1 MSTVGTKRSAPSHPV
16 EKTAFGR
23 MPAGKEPT
31 AVVYDRSSVVTEHKF
46 AVAKNKGIWASMMA
60 QRDAGYYVLY
70 DMQPVD
76 RADLVKGGVPSRFVG
91 SISTDMGVTKDRFV
105 KITGLSKATIN
116 RKIANKTDL
125 SADESERLVG
135 LGKLIGQVESIV
147 KESGSPEGFKAATG
161 LRRTKITRAKDGV
174 LLAEVFTEWVW
185 LKMPVTR
192 TCAAG
197 IRYMPASEPRLAK
210 PGSRLRSVET

>member
-1 MSTVGTKRSAPSHPV
+1 MSTVGTKRSAPSRPV

-31 AVVYDRSSVVTEHKF
+31 AVVYDRSGVVTEHKF
-46 AVAKNKGIWASMMA
+46 ALAKYKGIWASMMA
-60 QRDAGYYVLY
+60 QRNAGYYVLY

-76 RADLVKGGVPSRFVG
+76 RAGLVKGGVPSRFVG

-116 RKIANKTDL
+116 RKIANKTNL
-125 SADESERLVG
+125 SADESEKLVG

-147 KESGSPEGFKAATG
+147 KESGSPEGFKAAKWFGDWIVQPAPALGGRKPEEFLDTS
-161 LRRTKITRAKDGV
+161 DGRDAISK
-174 LLAEVFTEWVW
+174 LLAQIQSG
-185 LKMPVTR
+185 
-192 TCAAG
+192 AYA
-197 IRYMPASEPRLAK
+197 
-210 PGSRLRSVET
+210 